1 MARTKIDY
9 GIDLGTTNSA
19 IARMENGIP
28 KIMKSDTLKDTI
40 PSCIYF
46 NKKKS
51 TMVGDSAFNYNK
63 RDKLGALKTS
73 ETVNSNAFIEFKRTM
88 GTDKK
93 YPSSNMEKDYTS
105 EDLSSEVLKK
115 LKSFVSDEDVSCAV
129 ITVPAKFNTSQIDA
143 TQKAAEL
150 AGYTSHYHHV
160 VKTLKSEI
168 LELTQEV
175 LANSAP
181 KAAFKLVEIMDS
193 KKPIIQA
200 NNKLAAA
207 TTLLDRVGVSK
218 VDRVD
223 VNHNVQSGGIFL
235 MPDKKPLDLDDG
247 DYEELSE

>member
-1 MARTKIDY
+1 MTKLVYDYILIYMAILPSIDNNTRKRE
-9 GIDLGTTNSA
+9 LTEKQQSFLNHLVETQ
-19 IARMENGIP
+19 
-28 KIMKSDTLKDTI
+28 
-40 PSCIYF
+40 
-46 NKKKS
+46 
-51 TMVGDSAFNYNK
+51 GD
-63 RDKLGALKTS
+63 
-73 ETVNSNAFIEFKRTM
+73 
-88 GTDKK
+88 
-93 YPSSNMEKDYTS
+93 
-105 EDLSSEVLKK
+105 
-115 LKSFVSDEDVSCAV
+115 
-129 ITVPAKFNTSQIDA
+129 AKE
-143 TQKAAEL
+143 AAKL
-150 AGYTSHYHHV
+150 AGYSSHYHHV

-193 KKPIIQA
+193 NRPIIQA

-223 VNHNVQSGGIFL
+223 INHNVQSGGIFL

>member
-1 MARTKIDY
+1 M
-9 GIDLGTTNSA
+9 L
-19 IARMENGIP
+19 
-28 KIMKSDTLKDTI
+28 L
-40 PSCIYF
+40 
-46 NKKKS
+46 
-51 TMVGDSAFNYNK
+51 
-63 RDKLGALKTS
+63 
-73 ETVNSNAFIEFKRTM
+73 
-88 GTDKK
+88 
-93 YPSSNMEKDYTS
+93 YTS
-105 EDLSSEVLKK
+105 YWVLSSLLKYFIK
-115 LKSFVSDEDVSCAV
+115 LLTKLVYDYILIYMAILPSIDNNTRKRELTEKQQSFLNHLVETQGD
-129 ITVPAKFNTSQIDA
+129 AKE
-143 TQKAAEL
+143 AAKL
-150 AGYTSHYHHV
+150 AGYSSHYHHV

-193 KKPIIQA
+193 NRPIIQA